1 MKKFN
6 LNFDISQKNLASFL
20 TVLGFG
26 TVSYVLYKTF
36 TSSNKK
42 RAPDVRD
49 SEGK

>member
-1 MKKFN
+1 MKRFN
-6 LNFDISQKNLASFL
+6 LNFDISQKNLTSFL

-26 TVSYVLYKTF
+26 AVSYVLYKTF